1 MRSHSPLYSLALVST
16 VFVLTVPI
24 SAQSVGINTQNPH
37 PSSVLDVQS
46 VQAGALLP
54 RLTTA
59 QRNQIQNPAI
69 GLIIF
74 NTDTEC
80 LNVYNSNGWNE
91 VCGNCIAPP
100 LPVISGGG
108 AVCAGSAVTLST
120 TPQAGATYVWSGPN
134 GFTGNTPSLSI
145 PSVQTTEA
153 GTYQLF
159 TVVSGCTSQVATTV
173 LTVNALPVA
182 PITVTPTQP
191 IINQPATISTT
202 AGGTLS
208 WTFGSGTPA
217 TSTTASNTVTW
228 TTGGT
233 YTLTLSVI
241 QNGCT
246 TTVSQPV
253 TVSTCPAQPQGQS
266 ATFNFTGSSTTFT
279 VPPCVQYIDV
289 DVYGGQGFASNSAS
303 LGLGGR
309 VQARVQVTP
318 GEVLHIFVGGA
329 GTSTTGGFNGGGN
342 AGSSTTYGAGGG
354 ASDIRRGGT
363 SLNDR
368 IVVAGGGGGTGSNCG
383 TNTAPGGPGGGLTG
397 GNGCSFSCS
406 SCQYTGSGGTQT
418 AGGIA
423 GPTGHSACGG
433 NNNGSFGIG
442 GSNTGGSGTGGG
454 GGWYG
459 GGSGC
464 YEGAGG
470 GSSYVIP
477 TGTSNVVHTQGTRVG
492 NGMIVISY

>member
-1 MRSHSPLYSLALVST
+1 MKKALLLFGST
-16 VFVLTVPI
+16 AAILWT
-24 SAQSVGINTQNPH
+24 SASILCGQSVGINTQNPH

-54 RLTTA
+54 RLTTV
-59 QRNQIQNPAI
+59 QRNQIANPAI

-74 NTDTEC
+74 NTDSEC
-80 LNVYNSNGWNE
+80 LNVFNSNGWNE

-100 LPVISGGG
+100 LPAISGGG
-108 AVCAGSAVTLST
+108 TFCTGSTVTLST

-134 GFTGNTPSLSI
+134 GFTGNTNSVTLT
-145 PSVQTTEA
+145 SVQPNQS

-159 TVVSGCTSQVATTV
+159 TVVSGCTSQVATTIV
-173 LTVNALPVA
+173 TVNALPAA
-182 PITVTPTQP
+182 PISLNPVQP

-202 AGGTLS
+202 ANGTLT
-208 WTFGSGTPA
+208 WTFPNGTPS
-217 TSTTASNTVTW
+217 TSSTTSNNVTW
-228 TTGGT
+228 TAGGT
-233 YTLTLSVI
+233 YTISLTVV

-246 TTVSQPV
+246 TSVSQPV
-253 TVSTCPAQPQGQS
+253 TVSSCPSQPQGQS
-266 ATFNFTGSSTTFT
+266 VTFNFSGSPTNFT
-279 VPPCVQYIDV
+279 VPPCVNYIDV
-289 DVYGGQGFASNSAS
+289 DVYGAQGFASNSAA

-309 VQARVQVTP
+309 VRARVQVTP
-318 GEVLHIFVGGA
+318 GEVLQLIVGGA
-329 GTSTTGGFNGGGN
+329 GNSNTGGYNGGGN
-342 AGSSTTYGAGGG
+342 GGGNSYGAGGG
-354 ASDIRRGGT
+354 ASDIRRGGNGL
-363 SLNDR
+363 SDR

-383 TNTAPGGPGGGLTG
+383 TNSAPGGPGGGLTG

-418 AGGIA
+418 TGGIA
-423 GPTGHSACGG
+423 GPTGHSSCGG
-433 NNNGSFGIG
+433 NNNGSFGVG
-442 GSNTGGSGTGGG
+442 GSNTAGSGTGGG

-470 GSSYVIP
+470 GSSYVTP
-477 TGTSNVVHTQGTRVG
+477 TGTSNVTHNQGVRSG